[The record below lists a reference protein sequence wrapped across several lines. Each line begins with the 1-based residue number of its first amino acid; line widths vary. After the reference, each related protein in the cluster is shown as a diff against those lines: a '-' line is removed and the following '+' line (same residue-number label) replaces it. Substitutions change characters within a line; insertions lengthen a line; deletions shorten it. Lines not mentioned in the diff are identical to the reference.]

1 MNKLFDKENAVTVI
15 TSDRV
20 MYKLFDKENV
30 VTVITSDRVK
40 VGDKGYFG
48 NCIYELEEAVKGKKL
63 ASIEEIREGRADCYC
78 FLNSTDQHVYEL
90 FLPEDKVNL
99 DALNFRPLKNIK
111 ELFAFMMP
119 AYNATNNYTTDEM
132 ISMLLGRRYV
142 IKDKTDGT
150 VRYHVVN
157 FLSVSAHG
165 TVILDYFDLK
175 FLFENYEFKRGDTFV
190 PFGVKE

>member
-1 MNKLFDKENAVTVI
+1 MN
-15 TSDRV
+15 
-20 MYKLFDKENV
+20 KLFDKENV
-30 VTVITSDRVK
+30 VTIITSDRVK

-48 NCIYELEEAVKGKKL
+48 NCIYELEEAIKGKKL
-63 ASIEEIREGRADCYC
+63 ASIEEICAGRVNCYC
-78 FLNSTDQHVYEL
+78 FSSSTDQYIYEL

-99 DALNFRPLKNIK
+99 DALNFRPLKNIE
-111 ELFAFMMP
+111 ELFTFMMP
-119 AYNATNNYTTDEM
+119 VHNATNYTTDEM
-132 ISMLLGRRYV
+132 ISMLLGRHYV

-157 FLSVSAHG
+157 FLSVTANG

-175 FLFENYEFKRGDTFV
+175 SLFEDYQFKRGDTFV